1 MKYIKGFVHD
11 SFTETYYYELNM
23 DFTFVVCNNVR
34 YSEMN
39 NYDKESYGLDIY
51 KGYTICIKFFKNS
64 EDSSVFCYLEGY
76 YDLTGVYTEI
86 NQETLMSRDFITAN
100 ANWDVFQIDRMN
112 GKLLLN
118 VTREFNRDK
127 KIDLILE

>member
-1 MKYIKGFVHD
+1 MEYIKGFVHD

-23 DFTFVVCNNVR
+23 DFTFVVCNV
-34 YSEMN
+34 
-39 NYDKESYGLDIY
+39 I
-51 KGYTICIKFFKNS
+51 
-64 EDSSVFCYLEGY
+64 GY

-100 ANWDVFQIDRMN
+100 ANWDIFQIDRIN

-118 VTREFNRDK
+118 VTREFNRDN
-127 KIDLILE
+127 KIDLILK